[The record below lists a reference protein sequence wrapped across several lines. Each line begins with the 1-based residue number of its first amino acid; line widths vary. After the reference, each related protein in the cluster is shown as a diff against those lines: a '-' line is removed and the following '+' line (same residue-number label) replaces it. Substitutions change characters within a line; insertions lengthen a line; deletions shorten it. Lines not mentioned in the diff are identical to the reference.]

1 MANEKWNWQMENEN
15 TEQSLLDCLSP
26 RSAHIVLPCPNLGEA
41 LDFFTGR
48 LGFRIEMIMPADS
61 PRTAVISG
69 HGVTLRLEAETDT
82 TPAPVVFLPDGAQEF
97 IVSHIGANNAW
108 NEGRV
113 GMQYRDLIPGRLGGR
128 FIASHIR
135 IRDGGETPDYVH
147 YHKVR
152 FQMIYCKEGW
162 ARVVYEDQG
171 QPFILQAGDCVLQPP
186 EIRHRVLET
195 SAGLEVIEIACP
207 AVHETHVDHDLQL
220 PTPRIL
226 SGRLYNNQRFVID
239 RASEA
244 KWAPWI
250 PDGFAARDTGIA
262 AATNGLAAA
271 RVVRATANHLMMN
284 NTSNGVDIRHAGEFF
299 FLFVLKGELIL
310 DSIEY
315 GSQLREGDSCVLPA
329 HLKYR
334 LRASAD
340 LEMLEV
346 RLPAEG
352 RETFL

>member
-1 MANEKWNWQMENEN
+1 
-15 TEQSLLDCLSP
+15 
-26 RSAHIVLPCPNLGEA
+26 VLPCPNLGEA
-41 LDFFTGR
+41 LDFFTNR
-48 LGFRIEMIMPADS
+48 LGFRIEMIVPADS

-69 HGVTLRLEAETDT
+69 HGVTLRLEAETGAT
-82 TPAPVVFLPDGAQEF
+82 LAPVVFLPDGAQEL
-97 IVSHIGANNAW
+97 IVSHRGANDTW
-108 NEGRV
+108 NEGRA

-135 IRDGGETPDYVH
+135 ITDGGETPDYVH

-171 QPFILQAGDCVLQPP
+171 QPFLLQTGDCVLQPP
-186 EIRHRVLET
+186 EIRHRVLEA
-195 SAGLEVIEIACP
+195 SGGLEVIEITCP
-207 AVHETHVDHDLQL
+207 AVHETHVDHELQL

-226 SGRLYNNQRFVID
+226 PGRLYDNQRFVFD

-244 KWAPWI
+244 SWTPWI
-250 PDGFAARDTGIA
+250 LDGFAARHTGIA

-271 RVVRATANHLMMN
+271 CVVRSAANHLMV
-284 NTSNGVDIRHAGEFF
+284 NTTSSRFDIQHAGEFL
-299 FLFVLKGELIL
+299 FLFVLKGALTL

-315 GSQLREGDSCVLPA
+315 GDQLREGDSCVLPA
-329 HLKYR
+329 GLKYT

-352 RETFL
+352 PGTALFKKLQRA